1 MSDVSQG
8 PGWWLATDGKWYAPE
23 QHPSYVVL
31 PPLPPPPPAV
41 PSAVAAP
48 TVSLAAHAMPPPPPG
63 TALAPQTVI
72 PGVEASRLVPSGNQP
87 IHKQW
92 WCWAAA
98 GVLVALSAVGAVSLV
113 GPTATAS
120 KSPSSPGA
128 GVTATAPSAAV
139 TTAFNTLFDL
149 SHRSVTGKLA
159 VLEDGPSLKAAV
171 TVALGSS
178 LATSATGVSVQSVTV
193 LPDSTCQ
200 SAQVS
205 TPCAQV
211 VYNILG
217 ANNVV
222 LLPNS
227 AGYAVEVSGQWLV
240 SRTTACGLFRL
251 LYQAQGKT
259 SAVPGCHS

>member
-8 PGWWLATDGKWYAPE
+8 PGWWLATDGNWYAPE

-31 PPLPPPPPAV
+31 PLLPPPPPAV
-41 PSAVAAP
+41 PSTVAAP
-48 TVSLAAHAMPPPPPG
+48 TVSLAAHAMPPPPLRA
-63 TALAPQTVI
+63 ALAPPKVI
-72 PGVEASRLVPSGNQP
+72 PGVETSRLVPSGNQP

-92 WCWAAA
+92 WFWAAA
-98 GVLVALSAVGAVSLV
+98 GVLVVLSAVGAVSLL
-113 GPTATAS
+113 GPRATAS
-120 KSPSSPGA
+120 KSASSPGA
-128 GVTATAPSAAV
+128 GTADPTAAV
-139 TTAFNTLFDL
+139 TTAYNTFFDL
-149 SHRSVTGKLA
+149 SNRSVTGKLA

-200 SAQVS
+200 SEQVS

-211 VYNILG
+211 VYNIIG
-217 ANNVV
+217 ANTVV

-227 AGYAVEVSGQWLV
+227 AGYAVKVSGQWLV

-251 LYQAQGKT
+251 LYHAQGNT
-259 SAVPGCHS
+259 SAVPGCPS